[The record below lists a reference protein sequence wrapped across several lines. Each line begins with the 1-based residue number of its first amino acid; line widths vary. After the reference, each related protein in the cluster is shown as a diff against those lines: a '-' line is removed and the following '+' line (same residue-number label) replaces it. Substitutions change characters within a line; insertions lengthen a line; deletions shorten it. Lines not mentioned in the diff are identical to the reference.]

1 MSLNINP
8 HIPANIQNLAAQS
21 NSPLEKE
28 TLSSKDKEQIDAL
41 CSAARLLANDK
52 LKEAEKII
60 KEKYPFIPIKRES
73 RKASQKQ
80 LMEQFFRDGF
90 IDRYSGKKLVNPGM
104 LRTMSLKIPEAFPY
118 QSSWKVD
125 ECHIAYWDYY
135 PTLDHI
141 HPIALGGK
149 DVPEN
154 WVSTS
159 MVYNSAKSNF
169 TLEQIGWKLKD
180 KGDIKDW
187 DGLSGYFIKTVEKDK
202 SLLEINAI
210 KSWYT
215 VTKETMKKFD
225 FEIPV
230 PQNGSESRKASD
242 YPKNLFNIIDS
253 LIIALSPDIE
263 RTPTKRYYSYKV
275 KNVFTAIDIQ
285 KQRLKVFLYIPYEQV
300 RFSDNNYREK
310 LGFTPWEGKAAFFFE
325 HLSDIAV
332 VMNLIEQSYK
342 LHADS

>member
-1 MSLNINP
+1 MSLNMN
-8 HIPANIQNLAAQS
+8 ANTSVNMQNLSVQS
-21 NSPLEKE
+21 NSPREKE
-28 TLSSKDKEQIDAL
+28 VHLAEATVEINAL
-41 CSAARLLANDK
+41 CTAAKLLANDK
-52 LKEAEKII
+52 IEEAEKII
-60 KEKYPFIPIKRES
+60 REKYPFTPIKRES
-73 RKASQKQ
+73 RKASAKQ

-141 HPIALGGK
+141 YPISLGGK

-154 WVSTS
+154 WASTS

-169 TLEQIGWKLKD
+169 TLEQIGWTLKE
-180 KGDIKDW
+180 KGNMKDW
-187 DGLSGYFIKTVEKDK
+187 DGLSSYFITTVEKDK
-202 SLLEINAI
+202 SLLEIKAI

-215 VTKETMKKFD
+215 ITKETMEKFD
-225 FEIPV
+225 FKNPIQQNYSEIWSTNDAP
-230 PQNGSESRKASD
+230 EK
-242 YPKNLFNIIDS
+242 LFNVIDY
-253 LIIALSPDIE
+253 LTLNLSPDIKKDLGA
-263 RTPTKRYYSYKV
+263 RCSYYRMKDT
-275 KNVFTAIDIQ
+275 FAAIDIQ
-285 KQRLKVFLYIPYEQV
+285 KQRLKVFLYMPYEQV
-300 RFSDNNYREK
+300 RFSDNSYREK
-310 LGFTPWEGKAAFFFE
+310 LGFSPWNGKASFFFE

-342 LHADS
+342 LHAGS